1 MGFLDDVVSLFTGD
15 LFYPD
20 NPKRAD
26 RFCELQRDCET
37 FLRQEKELSVRLTAG
52 ISELDARLRRTFE
65 SIRRPELLQPGSVSL
80 PRSYQPLPRL
90 LLPLVRSDP
99 VCDACNLG
107 AGLVSGAP
115 GDVLETAL
123 GMRITLI
130 NGDWIFGVPSNVLVF
145 GPALG
150 ARRRENLRSAIR
162 GSAAARFRIRL
173 LLEAEDKLMR
183 GVEAVNTVLAAVKK
197 TEVDWDAV
205 IQGIIPQ
212 IEILQEEIDALAPC
226 VRSWLDNYDKFRSSW
241 TAEG

>member
-26 RFCELQRDCET
+26 RFRELQRDCEA

-80 PRSYQPLPRL
+80 PLSYQPLPRL
-90 LLPLVRSDP
+90 LLPLVRSGP

-183 GVEAVNTVLAAVKK
+183 GVETVNTVLAAVKK
-197 TEVDWDAV
+197 TEIDWDAV

-226 VRSWLDNYDKFRSSW
+226 VQSWLDNYDKFRSSW